1 MIEFIEKERYYD
13 DSAFTG
19 QCWMYPT
26 FMVKDGIEY
35 FMWNRREPD
44 DSWKVKKR
52 EGQKAEL
59 LANGGAYFHF
69 HGIYADPF
77 EMLAEMERRG
87 HTFTE
92 PDNLFV
98 DCLET
103 GGFVDFHGNRNE
115 VSAAFHYRIYD
126 KALIERI
133 RAAVARIIERSK
145 YSVLTKEKLKLQLQ
159 QGHTLN
165 DLLAFGPGQD
175 CEIFKADKFYPGD
188 VVIYVPDVALNHI
201 PLDRP
206 ITDQE
211 EFSEVLSNC
220 YTGQD
225 FIDECHGDTEK
236 AERLFCYCDWQ
247 HPSSAVDELEDDPGQ
262 VEVMLS
268 DLLPEAQKEVMRVL
282 GIRSPAEGNYDVMPL
297 LILTKEES

>member
-1 MIEFIEKERYYD
+1 MIEFIEKARYYD
-13 DSAFTG
+13 DSTFTG

-44 DSWKVKKR
+44 DGWKLKER
-52 EGQKAEL
+52 ERQKAEL
-59 LANGGAYFHF
+59 FANDGSYFHF
-69 HGIYADPF
+69 YGVYEDPF

-98 DCLET
+98 DCRENSKY
-103 GGFVDFHGNRNE
+103 GSGFVDFHGNRNE

-126 KALIERI
+126 MALIERI
-133 RAAVARIIERSK
+133 RTVAALIIERSRK
-145 YSVLTKEKLKLQLQ
+145 NSVLTKQELRVQLQ

-175 CEIFKADKFYPGD
+175 CEIFKADKFYPGN

-201 PLDRP
+201 PIERP
-206 ITDQE
+206 IADPE
-211 EFSEVLSNC
+211 ELEDVLSQC

-225 FIDECHGDTEK
+225 FIDECSGDAEK
-236 AERLFCYCDWQ
+236 AKHLFCYCDWQ
-247 HPSSAVDELEDDPGQ
+247 HPSSAMDELDDGEED
-262 VEVMLS
+262 
-268 DLLPEAQKEVMRVL
+268 
-282 GIRSPAEGNYDVMPL
+282 
-297 LILTKEES
+297 T